1 MIAALTLIAWSCKE
15 NEETVAGDTSQVA
28 TVNVHVNNF
37 SVSQEDFPTS
47 RAEQSIAEYSGIKAI
62 TLAFYKSDGTQQ
74 SCTTQ
79 LKADNTTYT
88 TFGNFSLELPVGSY
102 KMIVLGYGSDYPMVF
117 NSMTDVTFGEEKTR
131 ETFSYTQDVVIS
143 NAAANDLT
151 GTLQR
156 INSRLH
162 VISTDGRPADAT
174 KVRITF
180 AAGGKGFN
188 PLTGLATTDAGF
200 TNVID
205 FASTA
210 AGEVSK
216 SRADLFLTTD
226 EQTMSLTIETLDDD
240 GYLLFSKVVSN
251 VPFKRNRIT
260 SLTGSMYSPGSVSA
274 TFSVET
280 DWETDYEMTF

>member
-1 MIAALTLIAWSCKE
+1 MFAGCSTESDVTVEDAQALAPV
-15 NEETVAGDTSQVA
+15 TVRVSD
-28 TVNVHVNNF
+28 F
-37 SVSQEDFPTS
+37 SMSVEDFQEPQT
-47 RAEQSIAEYSGIKAI
+47 RAASSVADYSGVKAL
-62 TLAFYKSDGTQQ
+62 TLAFYKTDGTTQAY
-74 SCTTQ
+74 CTTQ

-88 TFGNFSLELPVGSY
+88 TFGNFSLSLPVGNY
-102 KMIVLGYGSDYPMVF
+102 KMIVLGYGSEVSVVF
-117 NSMTDVTFGEEKTR
+117 NSMTEVVFGEEKAR
-131 ETFSYTQDVVIS
+131 ETFCYTQDVVIS

-151 GTLQR
+151 ATLER

-180 AAGGKGFN
+180 AAGGKGFS
-188 PLTGLATTDAGF
+188 PLTGLATTDTGF
-200 TNVID
+200 TNVIE

-216 SRADLFLTTD
+216 SRADLFLKND
-226 EQTMSLTIETLDDD
+226 EQTMNITIETLDDD
-240 GYLLFSKVVSN
+240 GNLLFSKVVSN

>member
-1 MIAALTLIAWSCKE
+1 MFAGCSTESDVTVEDALALAPV
-15 NEETVAGDTSQVA
+15 TVRVSD
-28 TVNVHVNNF
+28 F
-37 SVSQEDFPTS
+37 SMSVEDFQEPQT
-47 RAEQSIAEYSGIKAI
+47 RAASSVADYSGVKAL
-62 TLAFYKSDGTQQ
+62 TLAFYKTDGTTQAY
-74 SCTTQ
+74 CTTQ

-88 TFGNFSLELPVGSY
+88 TFGNFSLSLPVGNY
-102 KMIVLGYGSDYPMVF
+102 KMIVLGYGSEVSVVF
-117 NSMTDVTFGEEKTR
+117 NSMTEVVFGEKKAR
-131 ETFSYTQDVVIS
+131 ETFCYTQDVVIS

-151 GTLQR
+151 ATLQR

>member
-151 GTLQR
+151 ATLSR
-156 INSRLH
+156 INSRVH
-162 VISTDGRPADAT
+162 VISTDLRPADAT
-174 KVRITF
+174 IVRITF
-180 AAGGKGFN
+180 AAGSMNFN
-188 PLTGLATTDAGF
+188 PLTGFATANTGY
-200 TNVID
+200 
-205 FASTA
+205 ASLIALNSVLT
-210 AGEVSK
+210 EVVK
-216 SRADLFLTTD
+216 TRADIFLTAD
-226 EQTMSLTIETLDDD
+226 EQTMDVTIETLDDND
-240 GYLLFSKVVSN
+240 NVLFSKTVSD

-260 SLTGSMYSPGSVSA
+260 VLTGSMYSPGSVTS

-280 DWETDYEMTF
+280 DWLADHSINF

>member
-1 MIAALTLIAWSCKE
+1 MFAGCSTESDVTVEDAQALAPV
-15 NEETVAGDTSQVA
+15 TVRVSD
-28 TVNVHVNNF
+28 F
-37 SVSQEDFPTS
+37 SMSVEDFQEPQT
-47 RAEQSIAEYSGIKAI
+47 RAASSVADYSGVKAL
-62 TLAFYKSDGTQQ
+62 TLAFYKTDGTTQAY
-74 SCTTQ
+74 CTTQ

-88 TFGNFSLELPVGSY
+88 TFGNFSLSLPVGNY
-102 KMIVLGYGSDYPMVF
+102 KMIVIGYGSEVPVVF
-117 NSMTDVTFGEEKTR
+117 NSMMEVVFGEEKAR
-131 ETFSYTQDVVIS
+131 ETFCYTQDVVIS

-151 GTLQR
+151 ATLQR

-180 AAGGKGFN
+180 AAGGKGFS
-188 PLTGLATTDAGF
+188 PLTGLATTDTGF
-200 TNVID
+200 TNVIE

-216 SRADLFLTTD
+216 SRADLFLKND
-226 EQTMSLTIETLDDD
+226 EQTMNITIETLDDD
-240 GYLLFSKVVSN
+240 GNVLFSKVVSN